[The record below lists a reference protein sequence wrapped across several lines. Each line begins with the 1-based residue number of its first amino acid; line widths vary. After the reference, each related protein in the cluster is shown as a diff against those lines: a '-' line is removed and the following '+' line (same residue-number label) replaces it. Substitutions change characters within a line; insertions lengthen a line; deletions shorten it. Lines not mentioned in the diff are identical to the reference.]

1 MKISMPLL
9 SSLWL
14 IIEKLIYISVSLI
27 VSVALA
33 RYLEPELF
41 GRLHYLL
48 ALTSIVAPIM
58 TLGLNSILSREVLH
72 RPLDT
77 TYILGSGIVLRFIAG
92 LATAVIATWLATYFL
107 GSVEHTL
114 FSILVISSMFNA
126 ALVVDFWFQARN
138 ANMYGVIVRLVTL
151 LIFSAARLWAIQLN
165 AGLAVFIVLSALE
178 FIGLALL
185 YLLAYHRIGSG
196 IDKLR
201 VSFSESRRLLKEGRW
216 LFLSGIAAV
225 MYLKVDQIMLGSMQ
239 GDQAV
244 GIYSAAIRIS
254 EVWYFIPAAIM
265 TGFFPQL
272 VTKKSRNQ
280 TGYAA
285 DLQRLNDV
293 LITIAALVAVVIT
306 LIADWFL
313 PLLFGKEYM
322 DAVPILVVHIWAG
335 LFVFMRSLLSKWL
348 IVENYLKL
356 SLLSQ
361 VLGAT
366 VNVVLNILLIPLYG
380 PLGAAYAT
388 LVSYAVA
395 AYGVLLLHPN
405 LWPMAAIVTR
415 SMLLPYRIVRKG
427 YRLYQARY

>member
-1 MKISMPLL
+1 
-9 SSLWL
+9 
-14 IIEKLIYISVSLI
+14 V
-27 VSVALA
+27 
-33 RYLEPELF
+33 
-41 GRLHYLL
+41 
-48 ALTSIVAPIM
+48 
-58 TLGLNSILSREVLH
+58 
-72 RPLDT
+72 
-77 TYILGSGIVLRFIAG
+77 
-92 LATAVIATWLATYFL
+92 
-107 GSVEHTL
+107 
-114 FSILVISSMFNA
+114 
-126 ALVVDFWFQARN
+126 
-138 ANMYGVIVRLVTL
+138 
-151 LIFSAARLWAIQLN
+151 
-165 AGLAVFIVLSALE
+165 
-178 FIGLALL
+178 
-185 YLLAYHRIGSG
+185 
-196 IDKLR
+196 
-201 VSFSESRRLLKEGRW
+201 
-216 LFLSGIAAV
+216 
-225 MYLKVDQIMLGSMQ
+225 
-239 GDQAV
+239 
-244 GIYSAAIRIS
+244 AIRIS

-366 VNVVLNILLIPLYG
+366 VNVVLNILLIPRYG

>member
-14 IIEKLIYISVSLI
+14 MIEKLIYISVSLI

-244 GIYSAAIRIS
+244 GIYS
-254 EVWYFIPAAIM
+254 
-265 TGFFPQL
+265 G
-272 VTKKSRNQ
+272 
-280 TGYAA
+280 
-285 DLQRLNDV
+285 
-293 LITIAALVAVVIT
+293 
-306 LIADWFL
+306 
-313 PLLFGKEYM
+313 
-322 DAVPILVVHIWAG
+322 H
-335 LFVFMRSLLSKWL
+335 
-348 IVENYLKL
+348 
-356 SLLSQ
+356 
-361 VLGAT
+361 
-366 VNVVLNILLIPLYG
+366 
-380 PLGAAYAT
+380 
-388 LVSYAVA
+388 
-395 AYGVLLLHPN
+395 
-405 LWPMAAIVTR
+405 
-415 SMLLPYRIVRKG
+415 
-427 YRLYQARY
+427 